1 VPLRV
6 APAPPLPVPGR
17 NTVRARV
24 VPVWASLL
32 ALALGGLGIGTTEFA
47 TMGVLP
53 DIAGDLDTSIPTT
66 GHAITA
72 YALGVVGGAPLFAVL
87 GARVPR
93 KGMLLALMAAI
104 GLGNLLSAL
113 APSFGLL
120 VLARF
125 VSGLPHGAFLGIAAV
140 VAAALVL
147 PSRRA
152 RAVATTMA
160 GLTVANV
167 VGVPLAKLL
176 GQALGWRSTYV
187 TVVVIAALT
196 LVAVELLVPRVSA
209 GRDASPRRELATL
222 RR

>member
-1 VPLRV
+1 
-6 APAPPLPVPGR
+6 
-17 NTVRARV
+17 
-24 VPVWASLL
+24 
-32 ALALGGLGIGTTEFA
+32 
-47 TMGVLP
+47 MGVLP